1 MKTKVLAITI
11 LLCCL
16 HAIYVFGA
24 TNEKKNYT
32 VEKKDEGIAIISV
45 TGDCEI
51 VVADLVPKGE
61 AVYGDKVG
69 ENIYGGK
76 SDELF
81 NKHQAPSNDEV
92 KGIKIYRNSNGRVM
106 LKITY
111 SELEDLSE
119 LDPSELKEDFLNSKR
134 PRGIC
139 IYLAKWDEKQGY
151 CPNLPFFIIINK
163 CAPGENT
170 EATTEAGGSQQE
182 DIRSYINDIITTHI
196 GSASESSQSE
206 VSQLKDIDKELHDA
220 LPLLITLLIG
230 LFLGY
235 LLFKQN
241 RKALKKLSKEC
252 SDLKNA
258 VANLEKNNVQAV
270 SHQAT
275 PQKDSMTEE
284 EIKRFVVQQIKSLQ
298 TQFAPSQLQPSSA
311 VNPNV
316 SPAAKPAKKEE
327 QATDTDNVKYHQDD
341 NSFTLEQGG
350 IKIFRIYSKG
360 GEYYYTIVNDS
371 TVREELIGTLQT
383 FEGCLTYQTTDG
395 VAKRIEPVK
404 DGKLRKDGNKFYV
417 DVNNKLVVKFA

>member
-1 MKTKVLAITI
+1 MKTRVLAITI
-11 LLCCL
+11 LFCCL

-24 TNEKKNYT
+24 TNKEKNYT
-32 VEKKDEGIAIISV
+32 VKEKDERGAIISV

-51 VVADLVPKGE
+51 VVADLVPKGKN
-61 AVYGDKVG
+61 VYGDKVG
-69 ENIYGGK
+69 ETIYGGK
-76 SDELF
+76 KDKLF
-81 NKHQAPSNDEV
+81 EEHQATSNNKI
-92 KGIKIYRNSNGRVM
+92 KGIKISRKNGRVI
-106 LKITY
+106 LTITY
-111 SELEDLSE
+111 SEL
-119 LDPSELKEDFLNSKR
+119 DPSKIEEYLLNSKLPER
-134 PRGIC
+134 IR
-139 IYLAKWDEKQGY
+139 IYLAKRVEKQGY
-151 CPNLPFFIIINK
+151 CPDEDNPFDIVIK
-163 CAPGENT
+163 KSAPGENT

-258 VANLEKNNVQAV
+258 VANLEKNNVQVV

-284 EIKRFVVQQIKSLQ
+284 EIKKFVVQQIKSLK
-298 TQFAPSQLQPSSA
+298 TQFAPSQLQPSIA

>member
-1 MKTKVLAITI
+1 MKTRVLAITI

-32 VEKKDEGIAIISV
+32 VVGKSEFGAIISV
-45 TGDCEI
+45 TGDCAIE
-51 VVADLVPKGE
+51 VADLVPKGE

-69 ENIYGGK
+69 STVYGSK
-76 SDELF
+76 SDDLFEELQVDP
-81 NKHQAPSNDEV
+81 NKEV
-92 KGIKIYRNSNGRVM
+92 KGINIYRNSNGRVI
-106 LKITY
+106 LTITY
-111 SELEDLSE
+111 SELEDYSE
-119 LDPSELKEDFLNSKR
+119 LDPSEINEYLLNSKLPGR
-134 PRGIC
+134 IQ
-139 IYLAKWDEKQGY
+139 IYLAKWVEKQGY
-151 CPNLPFFIIINK
+151 CPDEDNPFSIEIEK
-163 CAPGENT
+163 LEPGENA

-182 DIRSYINDIITTHI
+182 DTRAYIYEIIK
-196 GSASESSQSE
+196 SASEGSQSKD
-206 VSQLKDIDKELHDA
+206 SQLKDINKELHDA

-275 PQKDSMTEE
+275 PQKNSMTEE
-284 EIKRFVVQQIKSLQ
+284 EIKRFIVQQIKSLQ
-298 TQFAPSQLQPSSA
+298 TQFAPSQLQPSIA

-341 NSFTLEQGG
+341 NSFTLEQGS

>member
-1 MKTKVLAITI
+1 MKTRVLAITI

-32 VEKKDEGIAIISV
+32 VEEMNEKGAIISV
-45 TGDCEI
+45 TGDCKI
-51 VVADLVPKGE
+51 LVADLVPEG
-61 AVYGDKVG
+61 ANVYGDKVG
-69 ENIYGGK
+69 KIVYGGNR
-76 SDELF
+76 DELF
-81 NKHQAPSNDEV
+81 KQHQVTPNDKV
-92 KGIKIYRNSNGRVM
+92 KGINIYRNPNGRVM
-106 LKITY
+106 LSVTSSKLKDFGNNNDLNAVKDQIVKITLAEYRDSAKASPFKKGYFPAKQY
-111 SELEDLSE
+111 SISIRRSE
-119 LDPSELKEDFLNSKR
+119 TRE
-134 PRGIC
+134 I
-139 IYLAKWDEKQGY
+139 A
-151 CPNLPFFIIINK
+151 
-163 CAPGENT
+163 
-170 EATTEAGGSQQE
+170 EAGGSQQE
-182 DIRSYINDIITTHI
+182 DTGSGIYEIIR
-196 GSASESSQSE
+196 SASESSQSE
-206 VSQLKDIDKELHDA
+206 GSQLKDIDKELHDA

-258 VANLEKNNVQAV
+258 VANLEKNNIQSV